1 MEQLTRLRAGAAAAQ
16 AVTLQHN
23 LIQALEQLR
32 GQLGSPELVLA
43 ALNEHVAN
51 PNPNS
56 PAGLVLTQL
65 GVNTAELAEFLEK
78 NDDLLLLLFQ
88 PVQALHGRTLSYPLS
103 AQQGAAGAGWS
114 VEGEASLAASLE
126 GDADGDL
133 LDRMITFDPAREV
146 FLRVGAE
153 GKVKGSG
160 QAAGNVAAGVGAKGA
175 FSAGASVAID
185 NFFRHRTGQG
195 ALTALAADLPMFK
208 LPAQI
213 GAGSDLRSEP
223 LPGGLRL
230 PGQYVRLNGTGNLQ
244 VGGSLSWS
252 RTALSTARVNDDSLD
267 VDSQLLIH
275 TGVSAEASFSYSLEG
290 TFDIL
295 VHASP
300 DSANRVRVKLSKS
313 RASSSELGF
322 KFEVGVGIEGLDG
335 LGKDLLAGF
344 LPKLDALIARLDQG
358 AQQFA
363 DLRALLDAKVDGQ
376 INALL
381 GRQRVTQQIQ
391 AFLTTI
397 GADVDLR
404 QKLKEVLVEAV
415 DSTLG
420 PLVDNIQ
427 NQVTPPLVNG
437 VKELIRRYRRTIER
451 INSALQKAAQVKI
464 ALSFGRTRRAV
475 EASAVAFEVDVDPQQ
490 NRDVYRRLLEGDFTA
505 LSASGVIVI
514 GGSLRESGSLTISDS
529 LSFTAFGFSFNQA
542 TILKQEWTAQ
552 VSATGEVTIG
562 VSSSLTASTAL
573 LRRERTAR
581 FLADAHVLAMLLD
594 NGTLSGTSFRNTA
607 HLELTTDFQPRNENQ
622 MAQHQALLQRLG
634 ALPATAPDLVKE
646 LVFAPQSATKKY
658 GTLTSSAVLD
668 LDRAD
673 LDALLDADDTEAQTE
688 MIKGLADF
696 FAQAGHPWLRIVDS
710 RGVPFLLWS
719 EVQGLL
725 GGVTGSGGGGSLE
738 FQADDGQTSF
748 DISIAQRPLLQLD
761 LELLRSFRQ
770 VFRGLRQIR
779 DLGPVPGETRE
790 QLLQRVRQ
798 RHREMLQS
806 VRRLIA
812 PPALF
817 DRHQIAQ
824 ALFRTF
830 ARLIALHGG
839 TADPY
844 VTILRDE
851 DDKIFVYA

>member
-32 GQLGSPELVLA
+32 SQLGSPELVLA
-43 ALNEHVAN
+43 ALRDHITN

-56 PAGLVLTQL
+56 PVSLLLTQL
-65 GVNTAELAEFLEK
+65 GVDTSELSEFLSK
-78 NDDLLLLLFQ
+78 NGDLLLLLFE

-153 GKVKGSG
+153 GTVRGGG
-160 QAAGNVAAGVGAKGA
+160 QAAGNVAAGAGAKGA
-175 FSAGASVAID
+175 FSAGASIAID

-230 PGQYVRLNGTGNLQ
+230 PGQYVRLNGTGKLQ

-313 RASSSELGF
+313 RASSTELGF
-322 KFEVGVGIEGLDG
+322 KLEAGVGIEGLDR
-335 LGKDLLAGF
+335 LGKDLLDGF

-358 AQQFA
+358 AQQFG
-363 DLRALLDAKVDGQ
+363 DLRALFDAKVDGQ
-376 INALL
+376 IDALL
-381 GRQRVTQQIQ
+381 AKQKVTTQIQ
-391 AFLTTI
+391 AFLTAI
-397 GADVDLR
+397 GSDVDLR

-415 DSTLG
+415 DSNLG

-427 NQVTPPLVNG
+427 NQVTAPLVNG
-437 VKELIRRYRRTIER
+437 VKELIRRYRQTIER
-451 INSALQKAAQVKI
+451 INGALQKAAQVKI

-490 NRDVYRRLLEGDFTA
+490 NRDVYRRLLAGDFTA
-505 LSASGVIVI
+505 LSAPGVTVH
-514 GGSLRESGSLTISDS
+514 GGALEESGSLTIRDS
-529 LSFTAFGFSFNQA
+529 LSFTAFGFAFNQA
-542 TILKQEWTAQ
+542 TLLAQEWTSRI
-552 VSATGEVTIG
+552 SATGEVTIG
-562 VSSSLTASTAL
+562 VAGSLTASTSL

-581 FLADAHVLAMLLD
+581 FLADAQVLAVLLD

-607 HLELTTDFQPRNENQ
+607 QLQLITDFEPRNEGQ
-622 MAQHQALLQRLG
+622 MAAHQALLQRLG
-634 ALPATAPDLVKE
+634 ALRVPADMVKE
-646 LVFAPQSATKKY
+646 LVFAPRSATRKF
-658 GTLTSSAVLD
+658 GTLSSSAVLD

-673 LDALLDADDTEAQTE
+673 LDALLGADDTEVQTE

-696 FAQAGHPWLRIVDS
+696 FAQAGHPWLRVTDS

-719 EVQGLL
+719 RVQDLL
-725 GGVTGSGGGGSLE
+725 GGVTGSGPAGSLE

-748 DISIAQRPLLQLD
+748 EISIGQRPLLQLD

-770 VFRGLRQIR
+770 VFRRLRQIR
-779 DLGPVPGETRE
+779 DLGPIPVESRE
-790 QLLQRVRQ
+790 QLLARIRQIQR
-798 RHREMLQS
+798 ELLQS
-806 VRRLIA
+806 ARRLIA
-812 PPALF
+812 PPAQV

-824 ALFRTF
+824 ALFRTL
-830 ARLIALHGG
+830 ARLIARQGG
-839 TADPY
+839 TPDPY

-851 DDKIFVYA
+851 DDKIFIYA